1 MADEHD
7 LGRAGREREGALV
20 IGTCGDRG
28 SLAARPAGLALD
40 RPACERVF
48 VSSTE
53 ATILHADLDAFYAS
67 VEQRDNPRLL
77 GRPVIVGGGVVLAA
91 SYEAKARGVKT
102 AMGGWRALKLCPDA
116 IVVPARMSAYTQ
128 ASRDVF
134 AVFDDTSPQ
143 VEALSIDEAFL
154 DVRGMERIA
163 GTPEQIA
170 RKLRRDV
177 RERVGL
183 PITVGVARTKFL
195 AKVASAQAKP
205 DGLRVVPPDG
215 ELAFLHPLPIEAL
228 WGVGPA
234 TAERMR
240 RVGIETVA
248 QVAELDEA
256 SLVRLVGPGAGRKL
270 HALAHNRDPRRVVT
284 GRRRRSMGTQRALGK
299 RQRSWDELDSILVA
313 LVDRL
318 TRRLRKAQRVCRT
331 ATLRMRHLDWERSTR
346 SHTLTEATAS
356 TVTLLE
362 ALREL
367 LADARPLIE
376 RRGLTLLGI
385 ALSNLA
391 DASAVQLALP
401 VDGRSASALDTA
413 LDDVRER
420 YGADAIKRAVLVGR
434 DEGQQVPLLP
444 D

>member
-1 MADEHD
+1 M
-7 LGRAGREREGALV
+7 
-20 IGTCGDRG
+20 
-28 SLAARPAGLALD
+28 
-40 RPACERVF
+40 F
-48 VSSTE
+48 VSSS

-91 SYEAKARGVKT
+91 SYEAKSRGVKT

-116 IVVPARMSAYTQ
+116 IVVPPRMKAYTQ

-154 DVRGMERIA
+154 DARGMERIA

-205 DGLRVVPPDG
+205 DGLLVVPPEG
-215 ELAFLHPLPIEAL
+215 ELDFLHPLAIEAL

-234 TAERMR
+234 TGARLR
-240 RVGIETVA
+240 RVGIETVGE
-248 QVAELDEA
+248 VAKLDED
-256 SLVRLVGPGAGRKL
+256 SLVRLLGPGAGRKL
-270 HALAHNRDPRRVVT
+270 HALAHNRDPRPVVI

-299 RQRSWDELDSILVA
+299 RQRSWVELDSILVA

-318 TRRLRKAQRVCRT
+318 TRRLRKAERVART
-331 ATLRMRHLDWERSTR
+331 ATLRMRHLDWQRSTR
-346 SHTLTEATAS
+346 SHTLPEATSS
-356 TVTLLE
+356 TVSLLE

-376 RRGLTLLGI
+376 SRGVTLLGI
-385 ALSNLA
+385 SLSNLA
-391 DASAVQLALP
+391 DARDVQLALP
-401 VDGRSASALDTA
+401 IEEHSASALDAA

-420 YGADAIKRAVLVGR
+420 YGADSIKRAVLLGR